1 VHFGEF
7 HGNYPLCCNGIVS
20 VIDNKIVLW
29 QQVKNRQGLTS
40 AVIYVKNP
48 QTKRRQGM
56 GLKTRIWMTGSL
68 DWIALIDGKEVWLG
82 KRDVP
87 APLEEGDAWINQI
100 GDSFKVIDGEIV
112 LLGRVAPPERT
123 W

>member
-1 VHFGEF
+1 
-7 HGNYPLCCNGIVS
+7 
-20 VIDNKIVLW
+20 
-29 QQVKNRQGLTS
+29 
-40 AVIYVKNP
+40 
-48 QTKRRQGM
+48 M

-68 DWIALIDGKEVWLG
+68 DWIALIDGREVWLG

-87 APLEEGDAWINQI
+87 APLGEGDAWINQV

-112 LLGRVAPPERT
+112 LLGRVDPPEIT

>member
-1 VHFGEF
+1 
-7 HGNYPLCCNGIVS
+7 
-20 VIDNKIVLW
+20 
-29 QQVKNRQGLTS
+29 
-40 AVIYVKNP
+40 
-48 QTKRRQGM
+48 M
-56 GLKTRIWMTGSL
+56 
-68 DWIALIDGKEVWLG
+68 ALIDGKETWLG

-87 APLEEGDAWINQI
+87 APLDEGDAWINQI